1 MKKPDFDAWCRAYA
15 DARMKEEY
23 GSADLCPDDDA
34 YDAYLEEAG
43 GEYFSLFCFDD
54 EEAGEED

>member
-34 YDAYLEEAG
+34 YDAYLHEVG
-43 GEYFSLFCFDD
+43 YEYHAQFGWD
-54 EEAGEED
+54 EEDEKEED

>member
-23 GSADLCPDDDA
+23 ASADLCPDDDA

-43 GEYFSLFCFDD
+43 REYGLQFGYD
-54 EEAGEED
+54 ED

>member
-34 YDAYLEEAG
+34 YYAYLHEAG
-43 GEYFSLFCFDD
+43 YEYHAQF
-54 EEAGEED
+54 G

>member
-34 YDAYLEEAG
+34 YNAYLHEAG
-43 GEYFSLFCFDD
+43 YEYHAQFGWD
-54 EEAGEED
+54 EGDEKEED

>member
-34 YDAYLEEAG
+34 YLHEAG
-43 GEYFSLFCFDD
+43 YEYHAQFGWD
-54 EEAGEED
+54 EEDEKEED

>member
-34 YDAYLEEAG
+34 YDAYL
-43 GEYFSLFCFDD
+43 Y
-54 EEAGEED
+54 EAGEEYHAQFGWDEEEED